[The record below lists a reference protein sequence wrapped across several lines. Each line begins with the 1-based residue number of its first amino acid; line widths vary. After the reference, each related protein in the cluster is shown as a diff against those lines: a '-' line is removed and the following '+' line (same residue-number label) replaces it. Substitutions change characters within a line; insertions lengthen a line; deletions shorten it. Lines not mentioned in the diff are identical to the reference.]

1 MNDKFDLK
9 DETPTFGNVLLAV
22 VKYAYRNFP
31 PKTKFRS
38 LFGATDI
45 VSDKDEV
52 RVDKFGECYI
62 LCNSGQWRLIYNGKY
77 WADVV

>member
-1 MNDKFDLK
+1 MQTF
-9 DETPTFGNVLLAV
+9 ETTTSSTNSINAVSV

-45 VSDKDEV
+45 VSNKDEV

-77 WADVV
+77 WADIV

>member
-1 MNDKFDLK
+1 MQTV
-9 DETPTFGNVLLAV
+9 ETTTLSPNSTNAVLAV

-45 VSDKDEV
+45 VSDRDEV